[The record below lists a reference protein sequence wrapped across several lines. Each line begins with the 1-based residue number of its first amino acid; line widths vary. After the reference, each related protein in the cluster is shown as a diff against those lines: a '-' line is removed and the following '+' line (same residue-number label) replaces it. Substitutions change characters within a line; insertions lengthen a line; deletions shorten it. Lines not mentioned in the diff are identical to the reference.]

1 MAETTHPSGDHTIP
15 STAHDAGSLRA
26 ALRLLLDDAP
36 ADRVA
41 ASAARGGDDRALGRL
56 LPRLRWEAA
65 RAWLRR
71 RPAESGPD
79 RPLAPRRDL
88 PARAALALALHLGL
102 DLPVDR
108 LAGIF
113 QIPADEV
120 GLDLLRARRAVEPTI
135 PRPCPEVAAAVGRA
149 RDAALPLIERAT
161 LLAHTGGCT
170 TCRAALEAS
179 ERVDDALLAAIEQAR
194 VALPPLA
201 PARRTLGPAGMVAT
215 GILLIVLFGA
225 ALVAGAGRLG
235 LAGGPEGTPVP
246 LVASPAR
253 PALQGWLLLR
263 TLRGVEALDLETMQ
277 RVPVSVGDPNVLSS
291 WIVSPSGR
299 YVAHWTPTTNAL
311 EVSDIGRRQVRIWN
325 WPRSQQRSSP
335 VGWLGETAILGVEY
349 SSGGPGGDQ
358 NNRLI
363 VLDITTGDQ
372 RVVYQGPVTAA
383 SASPDGTLVLL
394 VLPHQPYWPGR
405 TVELRPVGPDGL
417 GEPIARIDY
426 RFTGAAIWAPDSS
439 RVYLSLLSDDAVTP
453 PGAEW
458 TQREPRFV
466 QRIDVAALHRDGTVR
481 YLTRVGGNSQA
492 EPVNVS
498 PDGQRV
504 LYRLFDVVAGGPRTP
519 VSLWVTGPEGG
530 MAQQVAEV
538 DLSGSAAVWSPDGR
552 TLLLAGERRFYLPGD
567 PSAPDAE
574 PYHVPTLAALEPDGT
589 EWVVAASLT
598 GFGGL
603 PVRWLPPG
611 AIPSQP
617 APTPTPDAVV
627 PLSPEPVP
635 GLPSTLRTGP
645 VSRPGPDSYTLILQ
659 GGDRSVVRSRSGQ
672 PEWWLDGATDL
683 NWFGS
688 EPALLGVASATPGSP
703 DGPSRLALYPAPP
716 LLAQTPGFEAVEYQ
730 RFDPAGIGDD
740 QTRRYARPLAAP
752 DGRAVAF
759 FVVDKVDGTIALW
772 LAGWDLPPREVARW
786 PGVTEAETRVPP
798 VAAWI
803 DAGTLVYAA
812 PEAWREGLPQ
822 RVTLYRVTLRDAEP
836 TPLLTL
842 RAHGADRGV
851 AVTDLAAAPDGA
863 WLAYRVRH
871 FGTGGAAADSL
882 HLAPAHDVTQ
892 ALEAARGEA
901 AEGMAWS
908 PDGRWLAAALD
919 DRVLLLT
926 ADGRTTVPLTGPAT
940 AASYPLWVA
949 DDEVWFTLDEGRG
962 PRIMRVRLR

>member
-1 MAETTHPSGDHTIP
+1 MTETTHPSGDHAIP
-15 STAHDAGSLRA
+15 STVPDVASLRA
-26 ALRLLLDDAP
+26 ALRLLLDDAA

-41 ASAARGGDDRALGRL
+41 ASAARSGDDRALGRL
-56 LPRLRWEAA
+56 LPRLRWETA

-71 RPAESGPD
+71 APAGAD
-79 RPLAPRRDL
+79 TTRPLAPRRDL

-108 LAGIF
+108 LAGIV
-113 QIPADEV
+113 QIPAEEV
-120 GLDLLRARRAVEPTI
+120 GRDLLRARRAVEPTI
-135 PRPCPEVAAAVGRA
+135 PRPCVEFAALVGRE

-161 LLAHTGGCT
+161 LLAHAGGCAA
-170 TCRAALEAS
+170 CRAALEGS
-179 ERVDDALLAAIEQAR
+179 ERVDDTLLAAIEQAR
-194 VALPPLA
+194 AALLPLP
-201 PARRTLGPAGMVAT
+201 PARRTLGPAGMVAA
-215 GILLIVLFGA
+215 GVILVVLLGT

-235 LAGGPEGTPVP
+235 LASGPDGTPVP
-246 LVASPAR
+246 LVTSPAG
-253 PALQGWLLLR
+253 PALEGWLLLR
-263 TLRGVEALDLETMQ
+263 TLRGVEALDLETRQ

-291 WIVSPSGR
+291 WIVSHSGR

-311 EVSDIGRRQVRIWN
+311 EVSDVGRRQVRIWH

-349 SSGGPGGDQ
+349 AGGGSGDDQ
-358 NNRLI
+358 ENRLI
-363 VLDITTGDQ
+363 ALDIATGDQ
-372 RVVYQGPVTAA
+372 RVLYQGPVTAA
-383 SASPDGTLVLL
+383 SASPDGTRVLL
-394 VLPHQPYWPGR
+394 VLPHEPSWPGR
-405 TVELRPVGPDGL
+405 TVELRPIGPDGL
-417 GEPIARIDY
+417 GEPIARIDD
-426 RFTGAAIWAPDSS
+426 RFAGAAIWAPDSS
-439 RVYLSLLSDDAVTP
+439 RVYISLISDDAVTP
-453 PGAEW
+453 PGGEW
-458 TQREPRFV
+458 TQREPRYV
-466 QRIDVAALHRDGTVR
+466 ERVDLAALDRDGTVR
-481 YLTRVGGNSQA
+481 YLTRVGANRQA

-530 MAQQVAEV
+530 AGRQVAEV

-552 TLLLAGERRFYLPGD
+552 RLLLAGERRFYLPGD

-574 PYHVPTLAALEPDGT
+574 PYQIPTLAALEPDGT

-598 GFGGL
+598 GFGGQ
-603 PVRWLPPG
+603 PVRWLPPD

-617 APTPTPDAVV
+617 APPPTPAAVV

-635 GLPSTLRTGP
+635 GLPSTLQTGP

-672 PEWWLDGATDL
+672 PEWWLEGATDL
-683 NWFGS
+683 DWFAS
-688 EPALLGVASATPGSP
+688 EPALLGVTSATPGAP

-716 LLAQTPGFEAVEYQ
+716 LLAQTPGFEAVDYQ

-752 DGRAVAF
+752 DGRSVAF
-759 FVVDKVDGTIALW
+759 FVVDEADGSVALW

-786 PGVTEAETRVPP
+786 PDATEADTRVPP
-798 VAAWI
+798 VAAWT
-803 DAGTLVYAA
+803 DAGTLVYAV

-822 RVTLYRVTLRDAEP
+822 RVTLNRVTLPDAES

-851 AVTDLAAAPDGA
+851 AVTDLAAAPGGA

-871 FGTGGAAADSL
+871 FGAGRAATDSL
-882 HLAPAHDVTQ
+882 HLAPTHDVTQ
-892 ALEAARGEA
+892 ALEAVRSEA

-908 PDGRWLAAALD
+908 QDGRWLAAALD
-919 DRVLLLT
+919 DRMLLLT
-926 ADGRTTVPLTGPAT
+926 ADGRTVVPLTGLAT

-949 DDEVWFTLDEGRG
+949 GDEVWFTLDDGRG